1 MFESLMFGAYD
12 WLWIAVV
19 LAAAVSLLALWSYLG
34 RRRVTAS
41 SFTAMLLKCVAV
53 AALAFCLLEPQVRIE
68 RPRRGANILAVMV
81 DSSRSMQIRPS
92 GSTHSR
98 AEGLRPWLR
107 TKSAW
112 QTRAA
117 QDFEVRRYRFDQ
129 HLQSVPE
136 LEELDFTGQHSAL
149 ASSLDTL
156 HSRFAQRSVAGTLL
170 FTDGLATDDVERV
183 LQKGDF
189 PFPLYPVIES
199 AARSLRDISLSHTSV
214 SVSPFELAPAR
225 VEASLAVQGLSGRD
239 VVVSLLAADGSSL
252 EQQRFTVDDDPFE
265 RKVRFQFQPS
275 EPGLQ
280 FVELRAQLA
289 SEMAAVAKAT
299 STDVVHSNS
308 RSETTNP
315 TWSVG
320 PHSRSATSNPTRSV
334 GPHSSLAATQ
344 PRSFDFNR
352 TEVVSRVEA
361 STANNRCVVAVDRGG
376 GPYRILYVSGR
387 PNWEYKF
394 IRRALEEDI
403 ELQFHALVRIAKK
416 EAKFS
421 FGDRVVESANPLK
434 AGFSDDEETVEQ
446 YDEPVLLRIGEGAAE
461 ALQAGFPSGAE
472 DLFAYHAI
480 ILDDV
485 EARFFTQQQMLL
497 VRQFVAERGGGLLML
512 GGQESFLGGGYRDT
526 PIGEVLPVYLRGE
539 ESVEDKTQA
548 VCYRLTRGGA
558 LEPWLRLRTVQ
569 ADEAKRFEEMPE
581 FLTWNVVSGTKP
593 GSELLAELSRG
604 SGGSQPALVSQ
615 RFGKGRT
622 LALLVGDFWRWS
634 MRRASLDT
642 DDLAQNWRQI
652 ARWLTSDVPRRV
664 QIEIVPPTDP
674 QQPHRL
680 NIVLRDAGFQPLD
693 NANVRLTVT
702 EPDGRV
708 VEVQAQP
715 DSVRRGHYVADYW
728 SALDG
733 GYRCEIE
740 SASPDGQSLEMLQSG
755 WTAQPSAAEFAR
767 VEPDTALLE
776 RLAQASGG
784 EVVELN
790 NLDSFVTS
798 LPTRRVPQTEVRIE
812 PLWHQPW
819 LIALAIGC
827 LCLEWGLRRWKG
839 LA

>member
-1 MFESLMFGAYD
+1 MIESLIFGAYD

-19 LAAAVSLLALWSYLG
+19 LAMAVSLLALWSYLG
-34 RRRVTAS
+34 RQRRTAS
-41 SFTAMLLKCVAV
+41 NLVAMLLKCLAV
-53 AALAFCLLEPQVRIE
+53 VALAFCLLEPQMRIE
-68 RPRRGANILAVMV
+68 RPRPGANLLAIVV
-81 DSSRSMQIRPS
+81 DNSRSMQIRPA
-92 GSTHSR
+92 GAAHSR

-107 TKSAW
+107 ATSAW

-117 QDFEVRRYRFDQ
+117 QDFEVRRYSFDQ
-129 HLQSVPE
+129 HLQPVSE
-136 LEELDFTGQHSAL
+136 LEDLEFTGQHSAL
-149 ASSLDTL
+149 ASSLATL
-156 HSRFAQRSVAGTLL
+156 QSRFAQRSVAGALL
-170 FTDGLATDDVERV
+170 FTDGLATDDVQRM
-183 LQKGDF
+183 LQAGDF
-189 PFPLYPVIES
+189 PFPLYPVTES
-199 AARSLRDISLSHTSV
+199 GSGALRDISLSRTSV
-214 SVSPFELAPAR
+214 SVSTFELAPAR
-225 VEASLAVQGLSGRD
+225 VEASLAARGLSGRD

-252 EQQRFTVDDDPFE
+252 EQQRITVDGDRFE
-265 RKVRFQFQPS
+265 QQVRFQFQPT

-289 SEMAAVAKAT
+289 SEMPAVSAAPAAST
-299 STDVVHSNS
+299 S
-308 RSETTNP
+308 
-315 TWSVG
+315 
-320 PHSRSATSNPTRSV
+320 SAASSSSAAGTR
-334 GPHSSLAATQ
+334 LL
-344 PRSFDFNR
+344 DLNL
-352 TEVVSRVEA
+352 TELVSHVEA
-361 STANNRCVVAVDRGG
+361 STANNRCAVAVDRGG

-387 PNWEYKF
+387 PNWDYKF

-403 ELQFHALVRIAKK
+403 ELQFHALIRIAKK

-421 FGDRVVESANPLK
+421 FRDREVESANPLK

-446 YDEPVLLRIGEGAAE
+446 YDEPVLLRIGEGAAD

-497 VRQFVAERGGGLLML
+497 MRQFVAERGGGLLML
-512 GGQESFLGGGYRDT
+512 GGQETFLGGGYRDT
-526 PIGEVLPVYLRGE
+526 PLGEILPVYLRGE
-539 ESVEDKTQA
+539 ESAEDKSQS
-548 VCYRLTRGGA
+548 VRYQLTRGGA

-569 ADEAKRFEEMPE
+569 ADEVKRFDEMPA
-581 FLTWNVVSGTKP
+581 FMTWNVVPGIKP
-593 GSELLAELSRG
+593 GAELLAELNNGGEGSR
-604 SGGSQPALVSQ
+604 PALVSQ

-634 MRRASLDT
+634 MRRAALDT

-664 QIEIVPPTDP
+664 QIEIVPPTDS

-680 NIVLRDAGFQPLD
+680 TVALRDASFQPLD
-693 NANVRLTVT
+693 NANVQLTVT

-708 VEVQAQP
+708 VEVQAQA
-715 DSVRRGHYVADYW
+715 DSARRGYYVADYW
-728 SALDG
+728 SAHDG
-733 GYRCEIE
+733 GYRCVI
-740 SASPDGQSLEMLQSG
+740 AATSPDGQSLEVLQSG
-755 WTAQPSAAEFAR
+755 WTAQPSAKEFAR
-767 VEPDTALLE
+767 IEPDTALFE
-776 RLAQASGG
+776 KLAQDSGG
-784 EVVELN
+784 EVVELAK
-790 NLDSFVTS
+790 LDSFVAS